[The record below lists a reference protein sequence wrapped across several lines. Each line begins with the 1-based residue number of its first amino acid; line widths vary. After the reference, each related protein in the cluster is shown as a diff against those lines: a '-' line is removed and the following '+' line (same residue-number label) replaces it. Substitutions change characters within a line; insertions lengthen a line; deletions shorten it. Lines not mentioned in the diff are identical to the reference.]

1 MQMLLTDMLSSQ
13 GSPQRANASTGS
25 AGMHA
30 SARIDS
36 SARQAGGF
44 RQLLARITT
53 QGQTQDAGA
62 LVQAGQLLRVSGPMT
77 LMNLGLTETEGVEA
91 LAWLLQALDL
101 IQYSEAEFEDFI
113 EQHPELAQLLA
124 ATLANTVLPGEAET
138 LAADEGAVKTSLQ
151 HESALPGQLKD
162 RIQQFITK
170 LSSEGTVDHQQV
182 LGQVKEFKQAIQ
194 PLLAAYQDQAEYELA
209 LSPTN
214 QSALLRGQ
222 EGILRGHEGS
232 AQQLQPNQAHAS
244 GDKSQHVTLT
254 NGARAAEAPEQGQ
267 VVVQVTKKGMLPRMN
282 LLRPELLNL
291 ALSDAAEA
299 AAADAK
305 PVDGAA
311 LVTLSGEPLQLT
323 LEQAVARQHAHPMPS
338 HVPVHRFAEELSQF
352 AVRSFQINQ
361 LLSGRTEARIT
372 LVPEHLGHVE
382 IQLTMQNGQLTAQL
396 IAETAHGR
404 EMLEQ
409 QIAALRTALQTQGI
423 QVERLEVTQQ
433 QTLSASTFLKDQS
446 QQQSRSYDQQQQRSN
461 TKTYDEELIEVGYD
475 LSWIDADHE
484 EHTGGSSF
492 HATA

>member
-13 GSPQRANASTGS
+13 GSPQRVNGSTGS
-25 AGMHA
+25 AGMP
-30 SARIDS
+30 ARVDS

-44 RQLLARITT
+44 RQLLARITA
-53 QGQTQDAGA
+53 QGEMQDAGTMA
-62 LVQAGQLLRVSGPMT
+62 QAGQLLGANELMP
-77 LMNLGLTETEGVEA
+77 LMNPGSSELEGAEA
-91 LAWLLQALDL
+91 LAWLLQTLDL
-101 IQYSEAEFEDFI
+101 LQRAEAEFESFI
-113 EQHPELAQLLA
+113 EQHPELAQFLA
-124 ATLANTVLPGEAET
+124 ATLANTVLPDEAET
-138 LAADEGAVKTSLQ
+138 FASDEGAVKTSLQ
-151 HESALPGQLKD
+151 HKSALPGQLKD

-170 LSSEGTVDHQQV
+170 LSSNGTSDHQQV
-182 LGQVKEFKQAIQ
+182 LGQAKEFKQALQ
-194 PLLAAYQDQAEYELA
+194 PLLAAYQDQAELELA
-209 LSPTN
+209 PSPAN
-214 QSALLRGQ
+214 QSALLRGH
-222 EGILRGHEGS
+222 EGILRSHDGS
-232 AQQLQPNQAHAS
+232 ALQLQPFEVPAS
-244 GDKSQHVTLT
+244 GEKSQHIAMT
-254 NGARAAEAPEQGQ
+254 NGARMAETPQQGQ
-267 VVVQVTKKGMLPRMN
+267 MVVHVTKKGMLPRTD

-291 ALSDAAEA
+291 ALSDAVETAVS
-299 AAADAK
+299 DAK

-323 LEQAVARQHAHPMPS
+323 LEQAVPRQHAHPMPT

-396 IAETAHGR
+396 ITETAHGR

-446 QQQSRSYDQQQQRSN
+446 QQQSRSYEQQQRSN
-461 TKTYDEELIEVGYD
+461 AKTHDEELIEVGYD
-475 LSWIDADHE
+475 LSWIDTDPE
-484 EHTGGSSF
+484 EHTGRSSF